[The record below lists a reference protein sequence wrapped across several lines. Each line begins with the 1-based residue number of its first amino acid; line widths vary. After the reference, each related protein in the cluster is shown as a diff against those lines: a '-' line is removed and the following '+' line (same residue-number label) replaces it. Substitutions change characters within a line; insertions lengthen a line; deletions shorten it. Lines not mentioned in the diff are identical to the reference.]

1 MFFIS
6 YYKFLLVFKF
16 GLHNPY
22 FVDQMKKA
30 NYAVFMAKEIIKKTP
45 QVLKKFEELE
55 FFTKAGVGHKLHY
68 EFLKNFNSQE
78 TRKAYYADLKHFF
91 DFYKMAFKKTIRH
104 PSDVTRAEIVAY
116 KDFLIDCGGFN
127 QQKASNL
134 TVRRKMATLSSYFK
148 FMLERDIVKYNPV
161 DGIKRPKKSATHG
174 TDCLNENQ
182 VRLLLD
188 YLNLE
193 VSSHPSFTNHLHKA
207 MIYTLFFTGIR
218 VTELISIKRGDYT
231 LYHGKA
237 VLKIR
242 AKGGKYRMIPVHL
255 ELQTVL
261 EEYLDS
267 LRAKLRE
274 LKRSRLKSDDH
285 LFFSLKNNRNK
296 ERPNISRYG
305 VYKILNKRA
314 FQAGIRQ
321 KISPHSARAT
331 LITSLLSQGQDLYRV
346 SLSVGHAQPETTK
359 IYDKRKRAVH
369 DNAILDLEY

>member
-1 MFFIS
+1 
-6 YYKFLLVFKF
+6 
-16 GLHNPY
+16 
-22 FVDQMKKA
+22 
-30 NYAVFMAKEIIKKTP
+30 
-45 QVLKKFEELE
+45 
-55 FFTKAGVGHKLHY
+55 
-68 EFLKNFNSQE
+68 
-78 TRKAYYADLKHFF
+78 
-91 DFYKMAFKKTIRH
+91 
-104 PSDVTRAEIVAY
+104 
-116 KDFLIDCGGFN
+116 
-127 QQKASNL
+127 
-134 TVRRKMATLSSYFK
+134 
-148 FMLERDIVKYNPV
+148 
-161 DGIKRPKKSATHG
+161 
-174 TDCLNENQ
+174 
-182 VRLLLD
+182 
-188 YLNLE
+188 
-193 VSSHPSFTNHLHKA
+193 